1 MATGRCMAAQCLVR
15 AMPEVVVR
23 LVMVMF
29 GIAVVGKGEKRSK
42 KRQKVAPWDD
52 IPDDSESEE
61 DSDTGEWIMHQ
72 PALSGSTRNQTA
84 PQTDKRDRSKK
95 GKVHKGNKARSS
107 KSLPAFASADEYMPE
122 IESDLAALPADIS
135 VGQEAGASGSK
146 PYRVSRKT
154 KSRQ

>member
-1 MATGRCMAAQCLVR
+1 
-15 AMPEVVVR
+15 MPEVVVR
-23 LVMVMF
+23 LVMIMA
-29 GIAVVGKGEKRSK
+29 GIAIVGKGEEKSK
-42 KRQKVAPWDD
+42 KKQKVAPWDD
-52 IPDDSESEE
+52 IPDDSDSEE

-72 PALSGSTRNQTA
+72 PALSESTRDQTA

-122 IESDLAALPADIS
+122 IESDLAALPADVS
-135 VGQEAGASGSK
+135 VGQEEGALGPK
-146 PYRVSRKT
+146 PHRVSRET